1 MHTELDA
8 PLIDDPR
15 RYMREVSKEWDT
27 FMKIGTVPD
36 DRLRRTIIHSWK
48 RCRERGIDPLSFRA
62 PTLGPEAAVVDPDLV
77 AIARG
82 VVQELDSNLQQTRH
96 LIAICD
102 ANGRIFEVGGDAE
115 VILHAVNVNID
126 CGGVWAESLVGT
138 NGIGTSL
145 QEQRPV
151 QVFATEHFCA
161 GWQDW
166 TCSAA
171 PIRAPSGAV
180 IGGVNISSHCAPVHP
195 HTLEFTAAVARQLEA
210 DLSNRYLA
218 RRIRLLEAFCRYQS
232 DYPMAALL
240 AVDRTG
246 QVVAASPMLSSMVA
260 EQLLAQYALRWM
272 AAAGHAGEE
281 CRGLELEHTLP
292 DGRKVWTEWHHV
304 HGDREVVGA
313 VGIVGI
319 AAPTR
324 PVQEPQEWR
333 AWEGAVP
340 KSPAIKA
347 TLATAQKLAATD
359 LPALI
364 LGETGTGKELVA
376 RAIHRG
382 SRRASGPFIGVNCGA
397 LAQDLIISE
406 LFGYEAGAFTGAS
419 RTGCPGKFEQAHGGT
434 LLLDEVCDLS
444 PQAQAA
450 LLRVLETGEVMRV
463 GSTRVRRVDVR
474 VLAATN
480 RDLGA
485 EVRAGQFREDLHFR
499 LNSVELVV
507 PPLRERQADIP
518 VLVSYFLARSNNPHV
533 TVGAEAM
540 AALKRYH
547 WPGNVREL
555 RNVILR
561 AAMVQEGGLILPDH
575 LLLRSAA
582 PPKAQAGGWTETK
595 RSAVLAAVSEVRG
608 NVAAAARRLGVSRWT
623 VYRYM
628 HQGTDSHR

>member
-1 MHTELDA
+1 MYTGLDA
-8 PLIDDPR
+8 PQIDDPR
-15 RYMREVSKEWDT
+15 RYMREVSREWDT
-27 FMKIGTVPD
+27 FMKSGAVPD
-36 DRLRRTIIHSWK
+36 DRLRRTIINSWK

-62 PTLGPEAAVVDPDLV
+62 PTLGPEAAAVDPDLA

-82 VVQELDSNLQQTRH
+82 VVRELDSSLQQTRH

-102 ANGRIFEVGGDAE
+102 ANGRIFEVGGDAD
-115 VILHAVNVNID
+115 VILRAVNVNID

-171 PIRAPSGAV
+171 PIHSPSGAV

-195 HTLEFTAAVARQLEA
+195 HTLVFTAAVAREVEA
-210 DLSNRYLA
+210 DLSSRYLA
-218 RRIRLLEAFCRYQS
+218 RRIRLLEAYCRYQS
-232 DYPMAALL
+232 EYPTAALL

-246 QVVAASPMLSSMVA
+246 QVVVASPLLSSVA
-260 EQLLAQYALRWM
+260 AERQLVQYAVRWM
-272 AAAGHAGEE
+272 AATGHAGGE
-281 CRGLELEHTLP
+281 RKGVELEHTLP
-292 DGRKVWTEWHHV
+292 DGRKVWTEWHPV
-304 HGDREVVGA
+304 HGERELLGA
-313 VGIVGI
+313 VGIVGM

-340 KSPAIKA
+340 RSPAMKA
-347 TLATAQKLAATD
+347 TLATARKLAATD
-359 LPALI
+359 LPGLI

-382 SRRASGPFIGVNCGA
+382 SRRASGPYIAVNCGA

-406 LFGYEAGAFTGAS
+406 LFGYEAGAFTGAA

-434 LLLDEVCDLS
+434 LLLDEVCDLP
-444 PQAQAA
+444 PQAQVA

-463 GSTRVRRVDVR
+463 GSTRIRRVDVR

-480 RDLGA
+480 RDLEA
-485 EVRAGQFREDLHFR
+485 EVRTGRFRADLEFR
-499 LNSVELVV
+499 LNSVELLV
-507 PPLRERQADIP
+507 PPLRERAEDIP
-518 VLVSYFLARSNNPHV
+518 VLVSYFLAHSDSRHAI
-533 TVGAEAM
+533 VGAEAM

-555 RNVILR
+555 RSVILR

-575 LLLRSAA
+575 LRLRAPA
-582 PPKAQAGGWTETK
+582 PPKAPAGGWTETK
-595 RSAVLAAVSEVRG
+595 RSAVLAAVSEARG

-623 VYRYM
+623 VYRYL
-628 HQGTDSHR
+628 HQGADSRP